1 MKKKIL
7 KEELFFSM
15 TWDYLNVFLP
25 SQHQDSPKTVK
36 AYTDGLTVFRRY
48 LTDNCLV
55 SIERFRFEDLT
66 YDFILDYRIFLKE
79 KGYKPNTIN
88 HRLTVISAYLRYAA
102 SRRPE
107 LMQIY
112 INISDVPYVTVP
124 SRIRDIIEDYEALAM
139 LLCAPGASKI
149 GIRLSLQF
157 YMILQYGLMN

>member
-25 SQHQDSPKTVK
+25 SQHQDSQKTVK

-48 LTDNCLV
+48 LTDNRLV

-66 YDFILDYRIFLKE
+66 YDFILDYRIFLEE

-88 HRLTVISAYLRYAA
+88 H
-102 SRRPE
+102 
-107 LMQIY
+107 
-112 INISDVPYVTVP
+112 
-124 SRIRDIIEDYEALAM
+124 
-139 LLCAPGASKI
+139 
-149 GIRLSLQF
+149 
-157 YMILQYGLMN
+157 